1 MNIAITALRKRIELL
16 NKEYKEAE
24 KKLEDIERMADYWFL
39 ANDLVN
45 ISNECVELEHAIRIL
60 EQYNYIT
67 KE

>member
-24 KKLEDIERMADYWFL
+24 KKLEDIEKMADYWFL

>member
-24 KKLEDIERMADYWFL
+24 KKLEDIEKMADYWFL

-45 ISNECVELEHAIRIL
+45 ISYECVELEHAIRIL
-60 EQYNYIT
+60 EGINDIT